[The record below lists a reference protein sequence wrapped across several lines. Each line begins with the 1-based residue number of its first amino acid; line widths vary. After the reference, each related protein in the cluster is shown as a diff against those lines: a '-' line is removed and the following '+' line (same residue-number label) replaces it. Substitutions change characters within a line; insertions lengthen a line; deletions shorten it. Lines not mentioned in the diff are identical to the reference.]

1 MNKKIQLLTT
11 VVSGLAMIG
20 VITLLI
26 IQLSAPKK
34 IAYIQ
39 TDELLA
45 EYKGM
50 IEAKQN
56 YEVKAVSWQS
66 NIDTLGKELENMVKE
81 YEEAR
86 GSMSIS
92 ERQQEE
98 KELQQKQ
105 KQLNDYRKSIA
116 QQAQQE
122 DAKLTEGVLNQVNTY
137 IKDYGKENGYKMI
150 FGANGSGTIV
160 YGTDAIDVTDVI
172 LKGLNREYNGGA

>member
-11 VVSGLAMIG
+11 VVSGLAFIG
-20 VITLLI
+20 VMTLLI
-26 IQLSAPKK
+26 IQLSTPKK

-50 IEAKQN
+50 IEAKQG

-66 NIDTLGKELENMVKE
+66 NIDTLGKELENMIAV
-81 YEEAR
+81 YEANK
-86 GSMSIS
+86 GSLSKS
-92 ERQQEE
+92 KLQEE
-98 KELQQKQ
+98 QKQLQQKQ
-105 KQLNDYRKSIA
+105 KQLNDYRQSIS

-137 IKDYGKENGYKMI
+137 IEDYGKEKGYKII
-150 FGANGSGTIV
+150 FGANGSGNIV
-160 YGTDAIDVTDVI
+160 YGSDAIDITNEI
-172 LKGLNREYNGGA
+172 LKGLNKEYNGGA